1 MRGIDRHLC
10 DHAGVSKTLPLVEC
24 ATPLAGLSLSDEE
37 AAELERLLRT
47 IADRTRLK
55 ILNIL
60 IRARGASVCVC
71 EFVPELGLTQP
82 TISYHLKQL
91 REVGLLERERRGAF
105 SYYRLVPGVL
115 ERVQSLLAAPVLRE
129 AV

>member
-1 MRGIDRHLC
+1 MRK
-10 DHAGVSKTLPLVEC
+10 VLPLVEC
-24 ATPLAGLSLSDEE
+24 ATPLAGSSLSDEE
-37 AAELERLLRT
+37 AAELERLLQT
-47 IADRTRLK
+47 VADRTRLR

-71 EFVPELGLTQP
+71 EFVPSLGLTQP

-91 REVGLLERERRGAF
+91 REAGLLERERRGAF

-115 ERVQSLLAAPVLRE
+115 ERVQRLLAGPPLRE
-129 AV
+129 AM

>member
-1 MRGIDRHLC
+1 VR
-10 DHAGVSKTLPLVEC
+10 KLPLVEC
-24 ATPLAGLSLSDEE
+24 ATPLAGSTLSAAE

-47 IADRTRLK
+47 IADRTRLR

-60 IRARGASVCVC
+60 LRAGRAPVCVC

-82 TISYHLKQL
+82 TVSYHLKQL
-91 REVGLLERERRGAF
+91 SEAGLLAREKRGAF
-105 SYYRLVPGVL
+105 VYYRLVDDAL
-115 ERVQSLLAAPVLRE
+115 ARVQALLAGPALRE